1 MTMQFLW
8 RFIITQERCTI
19 LFSIQC
25 HINCLLVFHKNRQY
39 SSRRLLHSAS
49 LPNTTFFPV
58 PNYTPGWR
66 EDTYFA
72 CPTHKYTPYCI
83 ILYYK
88 LYYKIIYIVCMC
100 AVAIGMLYIIH
111 FYLYNTINILCV
123 VCFITLYSTITI
135 IIYCIIPH
143 CISYT
148 IVMFH
153 ISPSLCH
160 SYPVAP

>member
-66 EDTYFA
+66 EDTLSVDTLPKGA
-72 CPTHKYTPYCI
+72 TIEKYLGYDETPNPVPEVP
-83 ILYYK
+83 L
-88 LYYKIIYIVCMC
+88 
-100 AVAIGMLYIIH
+100 
-111 FYLYNTINILCV
+111 
-123 VCFITLYSTITI
+123 
-135 IIYCIIPH
+135 IP
-143 CISYT
+143 SR
-148 IVMFH
+148 V
-153 ISPSLCH
+153 L
-160 SYPVAP
+160 